1 MPIRAENRVNPPHLS
16 RSYATPAAARF
27 VLDAARMALH
37 TDELLLQP
45 NDQIKIA
52 AALDAAEQRAAVDFH
67 VHVEATSR
75 LPEARARDLLRQA
88 SKRPHRAHAMLLY
101 LLAHER
107 RCYVVTDEA
116 LRPLE
121 STRVWRDVVN
131 RLVLDLLHGKLGDGM
146 ADAVGRFS
154 HIVAGHFPG
163 VDVEVV
169 PRSIAR

>member
-1 MPIRAENRVNPPHLS
+1 
-16 RSYATPAAARF
+16 
-27 VLDAARMALH
+27 MALH
-37 TDELLLQP
+37 TEELLLHP

-52 AALDAAEQRAAVDFH
+52 GAVEAAEQRTAVDFH
-67 VHVEATSR
+67 VHVEATCR
-75 LPEARARDLLRQA
+75 YPEARARDLLRLA
-88 SKRPHRAHAMLLY
+88 ARRPHRAHGMLLY

-107 RCYVVTDEA
+107 RCYIVTDEA

-121 STRVWRDVVN
+121 GTRVWRDVTN

-146 ADAVGRFS
+146 SDAVGRFS

-163 VDVEVV
+163 IPLDVI